1 MENEAHRTASASA
14 GVVRRLAERLAAGWD
29 LLTGRP
35 LSLYGAAVLR
45 IGYGLLY
52 LIFLLREF
60 PVRDEIW
67 GPGSPWTPALARQ
80 LFEQTGWFSV
90 LAVSDSRVYF
100 ELCYVLALVTAAL
113 FLLGWRTRVLSV
125 VFAVVVTSFHSRAI
139 FMTDGGDNLIL
150 LMSLYLVLTACGRR
164 WSMDAR
170 RDQLEKLRAARA
182 PASTRGRFAGRLDD
196 TRSTLVTVVHN
207 CGMFLIAAQVCFL
220 YGSAGLY
227 KVQGASWGGGTAL
240 HYVLNLEL
248 FRPWPALSH
257 FVDEHTLVVAVAGYL
272 TVLLQVAFPF
282 VLFGRLKYPVLSML
296 LGMHIGIAVLMGL
309 PLFSGAMIVAD
320 AVFLPD
326 RFYAFLPHLCRRALR
341 RTDSGRPAA
350 SPEADSGAVPA
361 QGGPGGRPGTERRVV
376 LPAGRKDTASAPQ
389 CRSKSPAGRPGRFSE
404 KTTPVYHYSDDDRQ
418 QEVADGLDATVRK
431 ARAAA
436 AKRAPGESSGTNPAQ
451 GE

>member
-1 MENEAHRTASASA
+1 MENEAQMTASAGA
-14 GVVRRLAERLAAGWD
+14 VRWLADRITAVWD
-29 LLTGRP
+29 LLTGHP

-52 LIFLLREF
+52 LVFLLREF
-60 PVRDEIW
+60 PHRDEIW

-90 LAVSDSRVYF
+90 LVLSDSHVYF
-100 ELCYVLALVTAAL
+100 ELCYVLALVTSGL

-125 VFAVVVTSFHSRAI
+125 LFAVVVISFHSRAI
-139 FMTDGGDNLIL
+139 FMTDGGDNLVL

-164 WSMDAR
+164 WSLDAR
-170 RDQLEKLRAARA
+170 RERLKSMCAVDA
-182 PASTRGRFAGRLDD
+182 PASV
-196 TRSTLVTVVHN
+196 STLFTWQLRDARTTLITVVHN

-227 KVQGASWGGGTAL
+227 KVQGALWGGGTAL

-282 VLFGRLKYPVLSML
+282 VLFGRLKYPVLAML

-326 RFYAFLPHLCRRALR
+326 RFYAFLPHLCRRVVR
-341 RTDSGRPAA
+341 RPDRGRPVSGQAV
-350 SPEADSGAVPA
+350 SPGAVPA
-361 QGGPGGRPGTERRVV
+361 QGGPGGTPGTKRRIV
-376 LPAGRKDTASAPQ
+376 LPAGRKDDTENHISPQ
-389 CRSKSPAGRPGRFSE
+389 EDSRG
-404 KTTPVYHYSDDDRQ
+404 
-418 QEVADGLDATVRK
+418 
-431 ARAAA
+431 
-436 AKRAPGESSGTNPAQ
+436 
-451 GE
+451 